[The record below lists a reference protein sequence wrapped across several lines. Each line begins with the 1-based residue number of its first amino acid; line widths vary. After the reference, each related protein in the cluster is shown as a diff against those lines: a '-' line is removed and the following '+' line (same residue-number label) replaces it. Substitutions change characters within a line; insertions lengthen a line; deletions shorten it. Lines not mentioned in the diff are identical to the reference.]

1 MKTEALSIPTTQER
15 PLVRWAHKSTNVRLF
30 HSYDVRRASFQLL
43 SLFAPGTAARV
54 AAKLFLTPP
63 PPRPLSGKAQAL
75 FAKASDRFTVKLE
88 TSFGDRDETSRVSVA
103 LWGRGPAVYLLHGW
117 GGRGAS
123 CASFVEPL
131 IEAGFTA
138 VAIDAPGHGESPA
151 PRTSI
156 LHFAAAL
163 SAVVESVGPARALVG
178 HSLGGAAS
186 SFAMRR
192 GLASDRVVF
201 VGAPAQPAEFF
212 DVFLGRLGIPERL
225 HAPIRA
231 GVERDYGFGWDDLRV
246 AAPEKAPFGGADVPA
261 LVVHDVDDAEVDYTN
276 AGRIADAWPGA
287 ELVTTHGLGHHRVL
301 RDRDVV
307 RRVVSWLST
316 TGPSR

>member
-1 MKTEALSIPTTQER
+1 MKTEALAIVLPN
-15 PLVRWAHKSTNVRLF
+15 KSTNVRLF
-30 HSYDVRRASFQLL
+30 RTLDLQRASFQLL

-54 AAKLFLTPP
+54 ASKLFLTPP
-63 PPRPLSGKAQAL
+63 PPRPLS
-75 FAKASDRFTVKLE
+75 AKARGLFDQAADRFKVKLE
-88 TSFGDRDETSRVSVA
+88 TSFGGKDETSHVNVA

-117 GGRGAS
+117 GGRAAS

-131 IEAGFTA
+131 VEAGFTA

-163 SAVVESVGPARALVG
+163 SAVVDGVGPAHALVG

-186 SFAMRR
+186 AFAMKR

-201 VGAPAQPAEFF
+201 VGAPADPAEFF
-212 DVFLGRLGIPERL
+212 DVFLGRLGIPDRL

-231 GVERDYGFGWDDLRV
+231 RVECDYGFGWGELRV
-246 AAPEKAPFGGADVPA
+246 GAPEKAPFGGADVPA
-261 LVVHDVDDAEVDYTN
+261 LVVHDVGDAEVDYTN
-276 AGRIADAWPGA
+276 AQRIVEAWPGA
-287 ELVTTHGLGHHRVL
+287 DLVTTHGLGHHRVL
-301 RDRDVV
+301 RDGDVV
-307 RRVVSWLST
+307 RRVVSWLSAA
-316 TGPSR
+316 R